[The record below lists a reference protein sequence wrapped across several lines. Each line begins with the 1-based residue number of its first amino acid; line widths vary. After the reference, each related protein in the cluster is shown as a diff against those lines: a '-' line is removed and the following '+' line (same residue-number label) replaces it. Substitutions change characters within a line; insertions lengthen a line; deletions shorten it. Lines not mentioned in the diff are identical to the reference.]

1 VGNNGSQIIVA
12 AAILGVCM
20 LGGAFLVSQ
29 SVDRVSAQIP
39 EFELAMKN
47 LQTAVVTAAAARP
60 AAPAA
65 PAKPARRRGPDPDK
79 VYTVAIGES
88 QYKGPKD
95 AKVVIVEFSD
105 FQCPFCARV
114 GPTLAKINENYP
126 DDVKVVFKNLPL
138 AFHNKAMGAAQ
149 AAEAAGNQ
157 GKFWEMHDLLFK
169 NQRTLSEEKYVEWA
183 GQLELDVEKFKKD
196 MASAE
201 VKKRI
206 EADKRE
212 ASKLG
217 VTGTPGFFINGRFLS
232 GAKPYDSFK
241 VIIDKELGKS

>member
-1 VGNNGSQIIVA
+1 
-12 AAILGVCM
+12 M

-47 LQTAVVTAAAARP
+47 LQTAVVTAAGARP

-79 VYTVAIGES
+79 VYTVATTGS
-88 QYKGPKD
+88 QFKGPQN
-95 AKVVIVEFSD
+95 AKVAIVEFSD
-105 FQCPFCARV
+105 FQCPFCSRV
-114 GPTLAKINENYP
+114 GPTLAKINQDYP
-126 DDVKVVFKNLPL
+126 QDVKVVFKHLPL

-149 AAEAAGNQ
+149 AAEAAGKQ
-157 GKFWEMHDLLFK
+157 GKFWEMHDLLFQ
-169 NQRTLSEEKYVEWA
+169 NQRALSEEKYVEWA
-183 GQLELDVEKFKKD
+183 GELKLDIEKFKKD
-196 MASAE
+196 MVSAE
-201 VKKRI
+201 VKQRI

-241 VIIDKELGKS
+241 AIIDKELGKS